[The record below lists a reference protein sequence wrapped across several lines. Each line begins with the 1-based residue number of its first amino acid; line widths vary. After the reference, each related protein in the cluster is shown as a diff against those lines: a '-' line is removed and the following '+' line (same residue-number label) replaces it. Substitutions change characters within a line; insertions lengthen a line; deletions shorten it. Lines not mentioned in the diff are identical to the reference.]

1 MIKSQ
6 TSQQAPAAED
16 EKQKQK
22 KKVVEI
28 LKKPPLTRLQ
38 SQLVQLQKATEN
50 IKFFKELNEKE
61 KDDEIHKQLC
71 QYMMYEQHPKGHP
84 VIVINTVGDKFYII
98 LCGSCSVHIKKNQDD
113 QQENPELIKVAVM
126 PTGVGFGEL
135 ALISNKPRMATI
147 VCEEDCEFLTLQKRP
162 FDKILKNKNQIN
174 SKLAY
179 LESLAFLQ
187 EINKG
192 YLRDIYSR
200 SDFKSFVNK
209 QSVFLEGE
217 EADAMYIVTK
227 GTFKVK
233 NILIKLLKNVIQIF
247 NFKKAMKKF
256 YVKGPQEN
264 DLSQKRLEDQAIEQ
278 FRVKEKKLEFKV
290 MQIMTFHQN
299 EYFGE
304 EELIEKKNAFA
315 DNQESSD
322 TSKRSYTV
330 ICESVEGEL
339 LRIRK
344 QLFRA
349 KVMGD
354 YNGER
359 YMLEHVRQ
367 KKNMLKAKCLQV
379 QEQVDKFWKYLKEDR
394 QQLQNNLELEE
405 ESKKRKLIADQFS
418 DSSSFTNL
426 DDHMK
431 IQKPS
436 QRKLLKKGSLNLDNQ
451 IVQFMTGTDLLDD
464 KQLSRKGKKDIL
476 DKRYSLATSNRE
488 LLSQNLMAMIEQ
500 HVNQGNNSTK
510 PQSSKQITIQQN
522 QIKSLANLDAVS
534 QKQFQDGLQ
543 KLISQMSKVFK
554 IDIFK
559 NKCIYQFLN
568 IIFQLTLEDK
578 EIIEQE
584 GNQNQGKN
592 KNSQSFFQ
600 EVMITQFINQGQQN
614 QNNQRNSKILDE
626 KNQLLKQ
633 LIEKHEAKQVEQSAN
648 SQQNSPFKQIKE
660 LSLQQQQEI
669 LYELF
674 QNHPSQK
681 EQLKQ
686 KKYSIA
692 NNNENLMQTISSR
705 EDKNINLMGL
715 DSRDIP
721 ISKYEMFKDII
732 KIEEKKE
739 FKFTDDAKDD
749 IITKKQ
755 IQKMPYKNY
764 LKEQQEKN
772 QNKLFQSLKK
782 KATKHIKID
791 ASQSKD
797 EHNIVFIE
805 PYQSLNSSPNIKN
818 FPLNIMSENNKN
830 QYFLNGNIPHHQSLN
845 QLSPAAPIEQLNAP
859 RAQLQSQQD
868 QTRKLISLNILQIDP
883 FKKQNGPLSPKI
895 HPSSNKINMI
905 KKNLFETVTQIAKIE
920 QKIKKGTVPLSEDQ
934 YTHTKNKSQCEL
946 SYPITICSQS
956 FMTQQQ
962 QDDLFGARSQSQH
975 NLINCNSRD
984 NIQSGGNQKN
994 KIQSMQS
1001 GIISPIEEECL
1012 TSKNIEFNDQNYESK
1027 ANSQQALQHKMSIP
1041 SLRFI
1046 NHENQSPDNHSSI
1059 KSVPN
1064 FLPTQ
1069 GDSPQGQRQEYYI
1082 GQVVALPQ
1090 NNLMKDTNQ
1099 GNQLTNKD
1107 DQQIKQQRNQ
1117 KHFNLNLR
1125 SAGSHRV
1132 LKQSQNPTISIPNKY
1147 NQNNSRV
1154 SKHNELSQNTSIS
1167 SPIGM
1172 KKQKLSLRILQRNSL
1187 FKQEKYDHSQCK
1199 QVAIKSAN
1207 NQNSSSQDK
1216 SLQWQHTPVQVEG
1229 REEQT
1234 PITNLL
1240 YTTPN
1245 TFAKTPQNSKFN
1257 LNNEIC
1263 SSSYKANGYGGMLTA
1278 NNSGDSPQIQLLQRN
1293 YFTYDSSG
1301 KISKEGANVQSNYNK
1316 PTSENTEIRPY
1327 SAFNKN
1333 KEGTNQFFN
1342 FPNAN
1347 NFVKSSC
1354 IKKQKLLS
1362 PNSFNSTVSGS
1373 PNLNSRKSVQIQDY
1387 KRKSLQSEI
1396 GPKKALCGNVVSHS
1410 QSFTNLPYNITE
1422 NTVPNSTAHLTQHNS
1437 NRNSNYQLSNM
1448 QYQFNDV
1455 NNNNNNNDQKAS
1467 QQHKYNKSEFYQ
1479 TVYKPLTL
1487 FDGFEDI
1494 QESAKSQTKPPIQI
1508 NKRFQKGLSMTQAN
1522 LSHR

>member
-1 MIKSQ
+1 MNQSKAQ
-6 TSQQAPAAED
+6 NSQQAPVADD

-22 KKVVEI
+22 KKIVEI

-38 SQLVQLQKATEN
+38 SHLVQLQKATEN

-61 KDDEIHKQLC
+61 KDDEIHKQCC

-98 LCGSCSVHIKKNQDD
+98 LSGSCSVHIKKNQDD
-113 QQENPELIKVAVM
+113 QSENPELLRVAVM

-147 VCEEDCEFLTLQKRP
+147 ICEEDCEFLTLQKRP

-227 GTFKVK
+227 GTFK
-233 NILIKLLKNVIQIF
+233 
-247 NFKKAMKKF
+247 AMKKF

-264 DLSQKRLEDQAIEQ
+264 DMSQKRLEDQAIEQ

-304 EELIEKKNAFA
+304 EELIEKKNTFA
-315 DNQESSD
+315 DNKEC
-322 TSKRSYTV
+322 TETTKRAYTV

-367 KKNMLKAKCLQV
+367 KKTMLKAKCQQV

-394 QQLQNNLELEE
+394 QQLQNNLQLEE
-405 ESKKRKLIADQFS
+405 ESKKRKLIVDQFS

-436 QRKLLKKGSLNLDNQ
+436 QRRLLKKGSLNLDNQ
-451 IVQFMTGTDLLDD
+451 IVQFMTGTDLLED
-464 KQLSRKGKKDIL
+464 KQLNRKGKKDLL
-476 DKRYSLATSNRE
+476 DKRHSLATSNRE

-500 HVNQGNNSTK
+500 HVNQGSNSTK
-510 PQSSKQITIQQN
+510 PHSSKNIPIQLN
-522 QIKSLANLDAVS
+522 QRKSLANLDPVS
-534 QKQFQDGLQ
+534 QKQLTEGLQ
-543 KLISQMSKVFK
+543 KLINQMK
-554 IDIFK
+554 
-559 NKCIYQFLN
+559 
-568 IIFQLTLEDK
+568 DK
-578 EIIEQE
+578 EVIEEEE
-584 GNQNQGKN
+584 GNQNKGKN

-600 EVMITQFINQGQQN
+600 EVMTTQFINQGQQN
-614 QNNQRNSKILDE
+614 QNNLKNSKILDE

-633 LIEKHEAKQVEQSAN
+633 LIEKQEAKQIQQSAN
-648 SQQNSPFKQIKE
+648 SQQNSPYKQIKE
-660 LSLQQQQEI
+660 LTLQQQQEI

-686 KKYSIA
+686 KKYSIT

-705 EDKNINLMGL
+705 ENKKINLMGL
-715 DSRDIP
+715 DNRDIP
-721 ISKYEMFKDII
+721 ESIKERFKDVI
-732 KIEEKKE
+732 KIEERKE
-739 FKFTDDAKDD
+739 FKFVDDDKDD
-749 IITKKQ
+749 IVTKKQ
-755 IQKMPYKNY
+755 IQRMPYKNY

-791 ASQSKD
+791 ANQSKE

-805 PYQSLNSSPNIKN
+805 PCKSLNSSPNLKN
-818 FPLNIMSENNKN
+818 FPLNNMSENNN

-845 QLSPAAPIEQLNAP
+845 QLSPAVEQLNAP
-859 RAQLQSQQD
+859 RSHLQSQQD
-868 QTRKLISLNILQIDP
+868 QTRKSISINFLQIDP
-883 FKKQNGPLSPKI
+883 SKKQPGPLSPKI
-895 HPSSNKINMI
+895 HPSSNKINTI
-905 KKNLFETVTQIAKIE
+905 KKNLFETVTQIAKSE
-920 QKIKKGTVPLSEDQ
+920 QKIKKGTVPLSEEQ
-934 YTHTKNKSQCEL
+934 YLHTKNKSQCEF
-946 SYPITICSQS
+946 SYPITIRSQA

-984 NIQSGGNQKN
+984 NISSGGNQKN
-994 KIQSMQS
+994 KLQSMQS

-1012 TSKNIEFNDQNYESK
+1012 TSKNIEYNEQNGESK
-1027 ANSQQALQHKMSIP
+1027 TNSKQALEHKMSIP

-1059 KSVPN
+1059 KSIPK

-1090 NNLMKDTNQ
+1090 NNQLKDSNLGNEATTNE
-1099 GNQLTNKD
+1099 
-1107 DQQIKQQRNQ
+1107 QQIKQQRNQ
-1117 KHFNLNLR
+1117 KHFSLNLR

-1132 LKQSQNPTISIPNKY
+1132 IRQSQNPSISMPNEQ

-1154 SKHNELSQNTSIS
+1154 SKNNELTQNTSVS
-1167 SPIGM
+1167 SPIINQ
-1172 KKQKLSLRILQRNSL
+1172 KKNLSLRILNGNSL
-1187 FKQEKYDHSQCK
+1187 FNKEKNGDSQNKQ
-1199 QVAIKSAN
+1199 IAN
-1207 NQNSSSQDK
+1207 NFKPSNISNQHSSSQDK
-1216 SLQWQHTPVQVEG
+1216 SQQGQHTPVQEED

-1234 PITNLL
+1234 PIANMFF
-1240 YTTPN
+1240 TTPN

-1257 LNNEIC
+1257 LNNEIN
-1263 SSSYKANGYGGMLTA
+1263 SSSYKANGYGGMLTTN
-1278 NNSGDSPQIQLLQRN
+1278 NNSGDSPQIQYLQRK
-1293 YFTYDSSG
+1293 FTYDSSG
-1301 KISKEGANVQSNYNK
+1301 KISKEGGYSNVNNK
-1316 PTSENTEIRPY
+1316 NRPTSGNAEMRPY

-1333 KEGTNQFFN
+1333 KESSNQFFN

-1347 NFVKSSC
+1347 NFVKSSS

-1373 PNLNSRKSVQIQDY
+1373 PNLNSRKNVSIKQIQDL
-1387 KRKSLQSEI
+1387 KRKSLQNEI
-1396 GPKKALCGNVVSHS
+1396 GPIKALCGNGSNHS
-1410 QSFTNLPYNITE
+1410 QSFTNLPYN
-1422 NTVPNSTAHLTQHNS
+1422 NNDNAATVANPSAQFTYHNS
-1437 NRNSNYQLSNM
+1437 YRNSSYQLSNM

-1455 NNNNNNNDQKAS
+1455 NNNNDIKSN
-1467 QQHKYNKSEFYQ
+1467 QQQKYNKSDFYQ
-1479 TVYKPLTL
+1479 TAHKPLTL

-1494 QESAKSQTKPPIQI
+1494 QESAKSQIKPPIQM
-1508 NKRFQKGLSMTQAN
+1508 NKRFQKGFSLTQTNN

>member
-1 MIKSQ
+1 MNQSKTQ
-6 TSQQAPAAED
+6 NSQQAPITDD

-22 KKVVEI
+22 KKIVEI

-61 KDDEIHKQLC
+61 KDDEIHKQCC

-98 LCGSCSVHIKKNQDD
+98 LSGSCSVHIKKNQDD
-113 QQENPELIKVAVM
+113 QSEIPELIKVAVM
-126 PTGVGFGEL
+126 PTGAGFGEL

-147 VCEEDCEFLTLQKRP
+147 ICEEDCEFLTLQKRP

-227 GTFKVK
+227 GTFK
-233 NILIKLLKNVIQIF
+233 
-247 NFKKAMKKF
+247 AMKKF

-290 MQIMTFHQN
+290 MQIMTFNQN

-304 EELIEKKNAFA
+304 EELIEKKNNFV
-315 DNQESSD
+315 DNKESSD
-322 TSKRSYTV
+322 SSKRSYTV

-367 KKNMLKAKCLQV
+367 KKNMLKAKCQQV

-394 QQLQNNLELEE
+394 QQLQNNLQLEE

-431 IQKPS
+431 AQKPS

-451 IVQFMTGTDLLDD
+451 IVQFMTGNDLLED
-464 KQLSRKGKKDIL
+464 KQLTRKGKKDAL
-476 DKRYSLATSNRE
+476 DKRYSLITSNRE

-510 PQSSKQITIQQN
+510 PQSSKNIPVQLN
-522 QIKSLANLDAVS
+522 QRKSLANLDSVS
-534 QKQFQDGLQ
+534 QKQFSEGLQ
-543 KLISQMSKVFK
+543 KLINQMK
-554 IDIFK
+554 
-559 NKCIYQFLN
+559 
-568 IIFQLTLEDK
+568 DK
-578 EIIEQE
+578 EVIEEE
-584 GNQNQGKN
+584 GNQNQGKS
-592 KNSQSFFQ
+592 KTSQNFFQ

-626 KNQLLKQ
+626 KNQFLKQ
-633 LIEKHEAKQVEQSAN
+633 LIEKQEAKQVQQPAN

-669 LYELF
+669 LFELF

-681 EQLKQ
+681 EQIKQ

-692 NNNENLMQTISSR
+692 SNNENLMQTISSR

-715 DSRDIP
+715 DNRDIP
-721 ISKYEMFKDII
+721 VSKYEMFKDII
-732 KIEEKKE
+732 KIEEKRE
-739 FKFTDDAKDD
+739 FKFTDDTKDD
-749 IITKKQ
+749 IVTKKQ

-805 PYQSLNSSPNIKN
+805 PYKSLNSSPNFKN
-818 FPLNIMSENNKN
+818 FPLNNIQENNN
-830 QYFLNGNIPHHQSLN
+830 QYFFNGNIPHHQSLN
-845 QLSPAAPIEQLNAP
+845 QLSPAITPEQLNAP
-859 RAQLQSQQD
+859 RAQIQSQQD
-868 QTRKLISLNILQIDP
+868 QTRKSISINILQIDP
-883 FKKQNGPLSPKI
+883 SKKQAGPLSPKI

-905 KKNLFETVTQIAKIE
+905 KKNLFETVTQIAKSE

-934 YTHTKNKSQCEL
+934 YYHTKNKSQCEL
-946 SYPITICSQS
+946 SYPITIRSQA

-975 NLINCNSRD
+975 NLISCNSRD
-984 NIQSGGNQKN
+984 NIQSGGNQKH
-994 KIQSMQS
+994 KLQSMQS

-1012 TSKNIEFNDQNYESK
+1012 TSKNIEYNDQNDEQRV
-1027 ANSQQALQHKMSIP
+1027 NPQQALQHKMSIP

-1046 NHENQSPDNHSSI
+1046 NHENQSPDNHTSLKSI
-1059 KSVPN
+1059 PK

-1082 GQVVALPQ
+1082 GQVNSLPQ
-1090 NNLMKDTNQ
+1090 NNLTKDTKQANQ
-1099 GNQLTNKD
+1099 PTTTENLMN
-1107 DQQIKQQRNQ
+1107 QQRNQ
-1117 KHFNLNLR
+1117 KHFSLNLR

-1132 LKQSQNPTISIPNKY
+1132 IRQSQNPSISTPNDQV
-1147 NQNNSRV
+1147 QNNSRI
-1154 SKHNELSQNTSIS
+1154 SKLNELSQNTSVS

-1172 KKQKLSLRILQRNSL
+1172 QKKNLSLKIINGNSL
-1187 FKQEKYDHSQCK
+1187 FNKDKNGGIVSK
-1199 QVAIKSAN
+1199 QVANNFKSAN
-1207 NQNSSSQDK
+1207 ISNQNSNSNDK
-1216 SLQWQHTPVQVEG
+1216 SLQGQHTPVQEEE

-1234 PITNLL
+1234 PIANML

-1257 LNNEIC
+1257 LNNEIS
-1263 SSSYKANGYGGMLTA
+1263 SSSYKANGYGGMLTT
-1278 NNSGDSPQIQLLQRN
+1278 NISGDSPQVQQIQYLQRK
-1293 YFTYDSSG
+1293 FTYDSSG
-1301 KISKEGANVQSNYNK
+1301 KNSKEGGNSSNNNR
-1316 PTSENTEIRPY
+1316 PTSGNAEIRPY
-1327 SAFNKN
+1327 SALNKN
-1333 KEGTNQFFN
+1333 KEGTNLFFN

-1347 NFVKSSC
+1347 NFVKSSA

-1373 PNLNSRKSVQIQDY
+1373 PNLNSRKNISIKQIQDL
-1387 KRKSLQSEI
+1387 KRKSLQNEI
-1396 GPKKALCGNVVSHS
+1396 GPIKALCGNGAANHS
-1410 QSFTNLPYNITE
+1410 QSFTNLPQNTNE
-1422 NTVPNSTAHLTQHNS
+1422 NTVTNSIAHLASHNGH
-1437 NRNSNYQLSNM
+1437 RNSNYQLSNM
-1448 QYQFNDV
+1448 QYQLNDV
-1455 NNNNNNNDQKAS
+1455 NNINDLKTI
-1467 QQHKYNKSEFYQ
+1467 QQKYNKSDFYQ
-1479 TVYKPLTL
+1479 SNHKPLTL

-1494 QESAKSQTKPPIQI
+1494 QESVKSQIKPPIQM
-1508 NKRFQKGLSMTQAN
+1508 NKRFQKGFSITHTNN